1 MVKRGEIEAQTQ
13 ARVEE
18 DLVAALAKASGVK
31 EELERTSQ
39 LLVDGALERCRAF
52 CVISCSGW

>member
-1 MVKRGEIEAQTQ
+1 MRAVVKRGEVEAQTQ

-39 LLVDGALERCRAF
+39 LLVDGALER
-52 CVISCSGW
+52 